1 MYRKYINDN
10 DIIERFS
17 PFKEGDTVT
26 LLKQKDM
33 ENGFFEAG
41 TVMKVA
47 EVSVTAE
54 LNIPSIP
61 SNEIGEWTI
70 TNVHNAFSYK
80 LKACGEEDTPSLY
93 CNIGQIAKG
102 KIAPENIDKVYKE
115 NNHKPFLEKWK
126 WVMYFVILIMLIG
139 IGACLLKKSGKT
151 DTELISITG
160 LAILGVFIIIAG
172 TIETNLFV
180 PRLKIRKEAKHG

>member
-41 TVMKVA
+41 TVMTVT

-102 KIAPENIDKVYKE
+102 KIAPESIDKAYKE

-126 WVMYFVILIMLIG
+126 WAMYFVILIMLIG
-139 IGACLLKKSGKT
+139 IGTCLLKKSGKV
-151 DTELISITG
+151 DNELISITG
-160 LAILGVFIIIAG
+160 LAIVGVFIIIAG
-172 TIETNLFV
+172 IIETNLFI
-180 PRLKIRKEAKHG
+180 PRLKIRKEAEHG

>member
-41 TVMKVA
+41 TVMTVT

-102 KIAPENIDKVYKE
+102 KIAPESIDKTYKE
-115 NNHKPFLEKWK
+115 NYHKPFLEKWK

-139 IGACLLKKSGKT
+139 IGACLLKKSGKV
-151 DTELISITG
+151 DNELISITG
-160 LAILGVFIIIAG
+160 LAIVGVFIIIAG
-172 TIETNLFV
+172 IIETNLFV
-180 PRLKIRKEAKHG
+180 PRLKIRKEAEHG

>member
-41 TVMKVA
+41 TVMTVT

-102 KIAPENIDKVYKE
+102 KIAPESIDKAYKE

-126 WVMYFVILIMLIG
+126 WAMYFVILIMLIG
-139 IGACLLKKSGKT
+139 IGACLLKKSGKV
-151 DTELISITG
+151 DNELISITG
-160 LAILGVFIIIAG
+160 LAIVGVFIIIAG
-172 TIETNLFV
+172 IIETNLFV
-180 PRLKIRKEAKHG
+180 PRLKIRKEAEHG

>member
-41 TVMKVA
+41 TVMTVT

-102 KIAPENIDKVYKE
+102 KIAPESIDKAYKE

-126 WVMYFVILIMLIG
+126 WAMYFVILIMLIG
-139 IGACLLKKSGKT
+139 IGTCLLKKSGKV
-151 DTELISITG
+151 DNELISITG
-160 LAILGVFIIIAG
+160 LAIVGVFIIIAG
-172 TIETNLFV
+172 IIETNLFV
-180 PRLKIRKEAKHG
+180 PRLKIRKEAEHG

>member
-41 TVMKVA
+41 TVMTVT

-102 KIAPENIDKVYKE
+102 KIAPESIDKAYKE
-115 NNHKPFLEKWK
+115 NYHKPFLEKWK
-126 WVMYFVILIMLIG
+126 WAMYFVILIMLIG
-139 IGACLLKKSGKT
+139 IGACLLKKSGKV
-151 DTELISITG
+151 DNELISITG
-160 LAILGVFIIIAG
+160 LAIVGVFIIIAG
-172 TIETNLFV
+172 IIETNLFV
-180 PRLKIRKEAKHG
+180 PRLKIRKEAEHG